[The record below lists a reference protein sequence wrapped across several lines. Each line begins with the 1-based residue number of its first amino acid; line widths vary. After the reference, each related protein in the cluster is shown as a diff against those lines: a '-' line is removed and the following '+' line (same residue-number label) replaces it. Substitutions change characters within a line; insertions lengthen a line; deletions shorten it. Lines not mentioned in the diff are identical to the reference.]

1 MPPEVRNRSNMSQK
15 QNVSRETIFYVS
27 RRIMPNKGEIR
38 RFLPG
43 FSGSAAMIGGAQS
56 RLTALFRH
64 KLKTQAPTPFSVGSN
79 IQRYP
84 PKLYTL

>member
-1 MPPEVRNRSNMSQK
+1 MPPEARNRSNMPQK
-15 QNVSRETIFYVS
+15 QNVSRETIFHVS

-38 RFLPG
+38 RFFARL
-43 FSGSAAMIGGAQS
+43 SGSADMIGGAQS
-56 RLTALFRH
+56 RHTALFRH

-79 IQRYP
+79 VQRYP